1 MPHETQLI
9 YRPQSRRSCRPRP
22 DRRPA
27 SKRRNPRAVL
37 APPCAW
43 TCRRCA
49 FMRISSCEIDL
60 ADLAQAF
67 GGIAKI
73 LLGGAGRGRQSARRW
88 AVSSGGQRPGDGD
101 GERRPNANRH
111 EMIHLRDGVRE
122 AAEQFPAMRSGMRL
136 RRSRNEK
143 RADRQKVSQLMTHGS
158 SLPVHP
164 RRRMARVSHRRCHG
178 PATVPRHLS
187 RCRE

>member
-1 MPHETQLI
+1 
-9 YRPQSRRSCRPRP
+9 
-22 DRRPA
+22 
-27 SKRRNPRAVL
+27 
-37 APPCAW
+37 
-43 TCRRCA
+43 
-49 FMRISSCEIDL
+49 MRVSSCEIGL

-67 GGIAKI
+67 GGIAKTI
-73 LLGGAGRGRQSARRW
+73 LGGAGRGRQSARRC

-101 GERRPNANRH
+101 GERRPNANRR

-164 RRRMARVSHRRCHG
+164 RRRIARVSHRRCHR
-178 PATVPRHLS
+178 PATCTAPTMPRISVRGRWLIVSS
-187 RCRE
+187 RIRRGTDAPRKPSKRSDSGAI